1 MSCLVVEARVWR
13 KASKMVRA
21 VMRVVFHACSFFDIL
36 VWNVQFRGLVGLQV
50 RRGNATDQAHLD
62 VHKLVSAD
70 GDDMFQPGTLRSA
83 SQCVCAFTSW
93 PMGLALTR
101 QMHVCTSKQVSSRL
115 TSKSNGRAHDRT
127 IRHDYKDSNDAC
139 KEVQKPAA
147 KGRQRDTPETLEA
160 FVKGAPDVNKVGLI
174 VTASLGHRCGSL

>member
-50 RRGNATDQAHLD
+50 RRGNATDQAHFD

-70 GDDMFQPGTLRSA
+70 GDDVFQPGTLRSA
-83 SQCVCAFTSW
+83 SPAESFFQ
-93 PMGLALTR
+93 
-101 QMHVCTSKQVSSRL
+101 SK
-115 TSKSNGRAHDRT
+115 
-127 IRHDYKDSNDAC
+127 
-139 KEVQKPAA
+139 
-147 KGRQRDTPETLEA
+147 
-160 FVKGAPDVNKVGLI
+160 
-174 VTASLGHRCGSL
+174 